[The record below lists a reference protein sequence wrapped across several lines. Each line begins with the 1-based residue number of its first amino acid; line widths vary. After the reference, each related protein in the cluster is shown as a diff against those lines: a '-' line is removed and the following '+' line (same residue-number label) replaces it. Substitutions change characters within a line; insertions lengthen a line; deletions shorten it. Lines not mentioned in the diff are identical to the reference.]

1 MPQAPECV
9 QFEVLT
15 IDGPSGAGKGSVAQL
30 ISKKLGWHL
39 LDSGALYRLTALSA
53 QKQNVSLED
62 ELSLSEIASKLRVEF
77 KPSGFGEPVQVILS
91 GENVTDELRLES
103 TGNNASKI
111 APLAGVRAALLQRQR
126 DFAIAPGL
134 VADGRDMGTVV
145 FPNAKYKI
153 FLSASAQARAE
164 RRYKQLKD
172 KGEDVK
178 MLPLL
183 KEIEERDE
191 RDMGRKNAPLKPAED
206 ALLIDST
213 DFSIEEVL
221 SKVIEFINSKS

>member
-1 MPQAPECV
+1 MSSEADTCN
-9 QFEVLT
+9 VLT
-15 IDGPSGAGKGSVAQL
+15 IDGPSGAGKGSIAQL
-30 ISKKLGWHL
+30 VSRKLGWNL

-53 QKQNVSLED
+53 QKQGISFED
-62 ELSLSEIASKLRVEF
+62 EEALVKIAEKLNVTF
-77 KPSGFGEPVQVILS
+77 KPSGFGEPVQVILD
-91 GENVTDELRLES
+91 GEDVTRDLRLES

-126 DFAIAPGL
+126 DFAVPPGL

-164 RRYKQLKD
+164 RRFKQLKD

-178 MLPLL
+178 IAPLL
-183 KEIEERDE
+183 REIEERDE
-191 RDMGRKNAPLKPAED
+191 RDMGRKNSPLKPAED

-213 DFSIEEVL
+213 DFSIDEVMD
-221 SKVIEFINSKS
+221 KVIKFIESRS

>member
-1 MPQAPECV
+1 MPEFSENSTCD
-9 QFEVLT
+9 VLT
-15 IDGPSGAGKGSVAQL
+15 IGGPSGAGKGSIAQL
-30 ISKKLGWHL
+30 VSKNLGWHL

-53 QKQNVSLED
+53 LKKGVSLED
-62 ELSLSEIASKLRVEF
+62 ESLLAQIASKLEVEF

-91 GENVTDELRLES
+91 GENVTDELRLET

-111 APLAGVRAALLQRQR
+111 APLAEVRAALLQRQR
-126 DFAIAPGL
+126 DFAMPPGL

-145 FPNAKYKI
+145 FPYAKYKI
-153 FLSASAQARAE
+153 FLSASAQTRAE

-178 MLPLL
+178 ILPLL

-191 RDMGRKNAPLKPAED
+191 RDMGRKNAPLKPAID

-213 DFSIEEVL
+213 GFSIEEVL
-221 SKVIEFINSKS
+221 NKVIEFIESKP

>member
-1 MPQAPECV
+1 MSQNSDKDQCNI
-9 QFEVLT
+9 LT

-30 ISKKLGWHL
+30 VSKKLGWHL

-53 QKQNVSLED
+53 QKEGVSLDD
-62 ELSLSEIASKLRVEF
+62 ELMLAEIAAKLDVEF
-77 KPSGFGEPVQVILS
+77 KASGFGEPVQVILS

-126 DFAIAPGL
+126 DFAVSPGL

-145 FPNAKYKI
+145 FPDAKYKV
-153 FLSASAQARAE
+153 FLSASAQTRAE
-164 RRYKQLKD
+164 RRFKQLKD

-178 MLPLL
+178 MPPLL

-213 DFSIEEVL
+213 ELSIEEVL
-221 SKVIEFINSKS
+221 DRVIKFIES

>member
-1 MPQAPECV
+1 
-9 QFEVLT
+9 
-15 IDGPSGAGKGSVAQL
+15 
-30 ISKKLGWHL
+30 
-39 LDSGALYRLTALSA
+39 
-53 QKQNVSLED
+53 
-62 ELSLSEIASKLRVEF
+62 
-77 KPSGFGEPVQVILS
+77 
-91 GENVTDELRLES
+91 
-103 TGNNASKI
+103 
-111 APLAGVRAALLQRQR
+111 
-126 DFAIAPGL
+126 
-134 VADGRDMGTVV
+134 MGTVV

>member
-1 MPQAPECV
+1 MSSEADTCN
-9 QFEVLT
+9 VLT
-15 IDGPSGAGKGSVAQL
+15 IDGPSGAGKGSIAQL
-30 ISKKLGWHL
+30 VSRKLGWNL

-53 QKQNVSLED
+53 QKQGISFED
-62 ELSLSEIASKLRVEF
+62 EEALVKIAEKLNVTF
-77 KPSGFGEPVQVILS
+77 KPSGFGEPVQVILD
-91 GENVTDELRLES
+91 GEDVTRDLRLES

-126 DFAIAPGL
+126 DFAVPPGL

-164 RRYKQLKD
+164 RRFKQLKD

-178 MLPLL
+178 IAPLL
-183 KEIEERDE
+183 REIEERDE
-191 RDMGRKNAPLKPAED
+191 RDMGRKNSPLKPAED

-213 DFSIEEVL
+213 DFSIDEVME
-221 SKVIEFINSKS
+221 KVIKFIESRS

>member
-1 MPQAPECV
+1 MASILGDASCNI
-9 QFEVLT
+9 LT
-15 IDGPSGAGKGSVAQL
+15 IDGPSGAGKGSIAQL
-30 ISKKLGWHL
+30 VSKKLGWNL

-53 QKQNVSLED
+53 QKQGVSFDD
-62 ELSLSEIASKLRVEF
+62 ESLLAEIASKLEVEF

-91 GENVTDELRLES
+91 GENVTSELRLES

-111 APLAGVRAALLQRQR
+111 APLFAVRAALLQRQR
-126 DFAIAPGL
+126 DFAISPGL

-145 FPNAKYKI
+145 FPDAKYKI
-153 FLSASAQARAE
+153 FLSASAQTRAD

-178 MLPLL
+178 IAPLL

-191 RDMGRKNAPLKPAED
+191 RDMGRKNAPLKPAID

-221 SKVIEFINSKS
+221 EKVIKFIESKL

>member
-1 MPQAPECV
+1 MLQTSKNV
-9 QFEVLT
+9 QVMVLT

-53 QKQNVSLED
+53 QKLGVSFDD
-62 ELSLSEIASKLRVEF
+62 ELLLSEIASKLDVKF
-77 KPSGFGEPVQVILS
+77 KASGFGEPVQVILS

-126 DFAIAPGL
+126 DFAVSPGL

-145 FPNAKYKI
+145 FPDAKYKV
-153 FLSASAQARAE
+153 FLSASAQTRAE

-178 MLPLL
+178 IAPLL
-183 KEIEERDE
+183 REIEERDE
-191 RDMGRKNAPLKPAED
+191 RDMGRKNAPLKPAVD

-213 DFSIEEVL
+213 SFSIEEVL
-221 SKVIEFINSKS
+221 NKVIEFIESKS

>member
-1 MPQAPECV
+1 MLEASKGSHCN
-9 QFEVLT
+9 VLT
-15 IDGPSGAGKGSVAQL
+15 IDGPSGAGKGSLAQL

-53 QKQNVSLED
+53 QKQGVSLSD
-62 ELSLSEIASKLRVEF
+62 ESLLAEIASSLEVEF
-77 KPSGFGEPVQVILS
+77 KPSAFGEPVQVFLF
-91 GENVTDELRLES
+91 GKDVTRELRLET

-111 APLAGVRAALLQRQR
+111 APLGAVRAALLQRQK
-126 DFAIAPGL
+126 DFLKPPGL

-145 FPNAKYKI
+145 FPDAKYKI
-153 FLSASAQARAE
+153 YLSASAQARAE

-178 MLPLL
+178 IAPLL
-183 KEIEERDE
+183 KEIEDRDQ
-191 RDMGRKNAPLKPAED
+191 RDIGRENAPLKPAVD

-221 SKVIEFINSKS
+221 NKVIEFMESKS